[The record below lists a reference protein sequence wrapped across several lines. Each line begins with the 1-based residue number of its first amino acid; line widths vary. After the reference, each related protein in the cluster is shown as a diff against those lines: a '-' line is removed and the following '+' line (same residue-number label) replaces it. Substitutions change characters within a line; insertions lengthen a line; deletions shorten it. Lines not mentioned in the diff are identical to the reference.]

1 MKTVALQ
8 KAINVIKMD
17 AWTNPVDFR
26 YQDETSEY
34 KIGCDRAAAQ
44 KRGHVYV
51 PKPWEGLPYLAK
63 DDLGKVYVRGFLH
76 DSVAQNADGTFQSP
90 ATLFTS
96 EILQR
101 LSKAWKVHSRKTRET
116 HISHQRLVFSL
127 SKEFH
132 DAIAQTGRNPDM
144 VLRGAVERTMR
155 AFQEKFHPG
164 DSVGYSYGLHHDTDN
179 LHAHVFI
186 HPRTR
191 GGEFVG
197 MSEQLQKKAAR
208 GAVSRHKNQLKFIRE
223 TARRRAAQVLKELS
237 DPKEA
242 AHLKHNFQSDR
253 IYYTPRQSQTA
264 RTKKDLRPLTPV
276 DFQFEQKR
284 TAVASLDRQ
293 IAAKRAALR
302 DATNGRHITG
312 LFRLRQ
318 PKWLRLMQQA
328 QTANLFRELRQ
339 LQDKRYRAVSEYW
352 ASRRRLLGGPRTTT
366 AVAQESS
373 SPVAAP
379 SVTVRRARVQQPA
392 HAIKPA
398 AVKATKL
405 VRRI

>member
-1 MKTVALQ
+1 MKSVALQ

-44 KRGHVYV
+44 KRGQVYV

-76 DSVAQNADGTFQSP
+76 DGVAQNPDGTFRHPGSLSTP
-90 ATLFTS
+90 EL
-96 EILQR
+96 LGR
-101 LSKAWKVHSRKTRET
+101 LSKAWKAHARKNRDT
-116 HISHQRLVFSL
+116 HISHQRLVFSM

-132 DAIAQTGRNPDM
+132 DTIVQTGRNPDM

-164 DSVGYSYGLHHDTDN
+164 DSIGYSYGLHHDTDN

-191 GGEFVG
+191 DGEFVG
-197 MSEQLQKKAAR
+197 MSEQLQHLSER
-208 GAVSRHKNQLKFIRE
+208 RIPSRHKNQLKFIRE

-242 AHLKHNFQSDR
+242 AHLKNNFQSDR
-253 IYYTPRQSQTA
+253 IYYAPRQSHTV
-264 RTKKDLRPLTPV
+264 RTKKDLRPLTPA
-276 DFQFEQKR
+276 DFQIEQKR
-284 TAVASLDRQ
+284 AAVVSLDRQ
-293 IAAKRAALR
+293 IAAKRAAIH
-302 DATNGRHITG
+302 DASNGRHITG
-312 LFRLRQ
+312 AFHLRQ
-318 PKWLRLMQQA
+318 PQWLRLMQKA
-328 QTANLFRELRQ
+328 QTATLFRELRQ
-339 LQDKRYRAVSEYW
+339 LQEKRYRAVSDYW
-352 ASRRRLLGGPRTTT
+352 TSRRRSIAGPHATMT
-366 AVAQESS
+366 VAAD
-373 SPVAAP
+373 SPGQVSAP
-379 SVTVRRARVQQPA
+379 SVKIRAVRAQQPTLTV
-392 HAIKPA
+392 KPA
-398 AVKATKL
+398 VKSTKIH
-405 VRRI
+405 RGF

>member
-1 MKTVALQ
+1 MKSVAVQ

-26 YQDETSEY
+26 YQDETSAF

-44 KRGHVYV
+44 KQGQVYV

-76 DSVAQNADGTFQSP
+76 DGVAQNIDGTFRHPGSLSTAELIGQ
-90 ATLFTS
+90 
-96 EILQR
+96 
-101 LSKAWKVHSRKTRET
+101 LSKAWKTHARKNRGT
-116 HISHQRLVFSL
+116 HISHQRLVFSM

-132 DAIAQTGRNPDM
+132 DAIVQTGRNPDM

-155 AFQEKFHPG
+155 SFQEKFHPG

-191 GGEFVG
+191 DGEFVG
-197 MSEQLQKKAAR
+197 MSEQLQHLAQRQIA
-208 GAVSRHKNQLKFIRE
+208 SRHKNQLKFVRE
-223 TARRRAAQVLKELS
+223 TARRRAAQVLRELS

-253 IYYTPRQSQTA
+253 IYYVPRQSHTA
-264 RTKKDLRPLTPV
+264 RTRKEIRPLTPT
-276 DFQFEQKR
+276 DLQLEQKR
-284 TAVASLDRQ
+284 AAVASFDRQ

-302 DATNGRHITG
+302 DATNGRHIG
-312 LFRLRQ
+312 GIFRLRQ
-318 PKWLRLMQQA
+318 PKWLGLMQKA
-328 QTANLFRELRQ
+328 QTATLFRELRQ
-339 LQDKRYRAVSEYW
+339 LQEKRYRAVSDYW
-352 ASRRRLLGGPRTTT
+352 MSRRRLIARPHATTT
-366 AVAQESS
+366 VATDSS
-373 SPVAAP
+373 GQVSAP
-379 SVTVRRARVQQPA
+379 SVKVPAVRPTVTVRP
-392 HAIKPA
+392 
-398 AVKATKL
+398 AVKPT
-405 VRRI
+405 RIHRGF